1 MCVRIPILAHY
12 AHTVINVTEPYS
24 SVEVCMPDKRGDK
37 TAVLDTDAAKAM
49 DKTKDAD
56 DDED

>member
-1 MCVRIPILAHY
+1 
-12 AHTVINVTEPYS
+12 
-24 SVEVCMPDKRGDK
+24 MPDKRGDK

-49 DKTKDAD
+49 DKTKDRDDD